1 MSNIQ
6 KGKELIAI
14 LRKIE
19 IRLSL
24 LKKKSK
30 IWQLMVW
37 NVLDNTQVLVH
48 TA

>member
-24 LKKKSK
+24 LKKKEQNMTINGLKCSR
-30 IWQLMVW
+30 
-37 NVLDNTQVLVH
+37 
-48 TA
+48 

>member
-24 LKKKSK
+24 LKKRAKY
-30 IWQLMVW
+30 
-37 NVLDNTQVLVH
+37 DNQWSEMF
-48 TA
+48 

>member
-24 LKKKSK
+24 LKKEQNMTINGLKCSR
-30 IWQLMVW
+30 
-37 NVLDNTQVLVH
+37 
-48 TA
+48 

>member
-24 LKKKSK
+24 LKIKEQNMTINGLKCSR
-30 IWQLMVW
+30 
-37 NVLDNTQVLVH
+37 
-48 TA
+48 

>member
-6 KGKELIAI
+6 KGKDLIAI

-24 LKKKSK
+24 LKKRAKY
-30 IWQLMVW
+30 
-37 NVLDNTQVLVH
+37 DNQWSEMF
-48 TA
+48 

>member
-6 KGKELIAI
+6 KGKDLIAI

-24 LKKKSK
+24 LKKRAKY
-30 IWQLMVW
+30 
-37 NVLDNTQVLVH
+37 DN
-48 TA
+48 

>member
-24 LKKKSK
+24 LKKKRAK
-30 IWQLMVW
+30 Y
-37 NVLDNTQVLVH
+37 DN
-48 TA
+48 